1 MFFNRSGS
9 FSRISSSNFSS
20 FDDKQDS
27 QRRLRRKRLAALSL
41 AVAMATPVA
50 LTAVASADEAP
61 PATGAQPS
69 GQAPA
74 QAQPQTPK
82 EHYKLA
88 LQQYRSGD
96 WINARKNFEAAN
108 GYKPGLFE
116 GDRPDVY
123 LARMDKKENADRI
136 ESTRHTEASSHS
148 VAAGA
153 LQAPTTQATAPS
165 GADDQAMQVLRDTAK
180 ADELRRQ
187 QNATRAKEL
196 VGQARAAQDGGNLDQ
211 ARELYA
217 EAVRLDPN
225 NSQAQ
230 AGLDEVLTAQGRNPR
245 GNAPLLTRAAG
256 PIEERRQEINY
267 RFDTAIGD
275 ARSATQA
282 GRWEDAE
289 RALQQAQL
297 AAGADRTLFNPQE
310 LRRFDQTLASTRVQ
324 IDQARDEAQR
334 RLEAQRRTGEAQ
346 QIERER
352 RRAEVERQHTI
363 ADLRQTAQNLTAQA
377 RYREALGVVDQI
389 LVLDPTNE
397 YAIGVRPMLED
408 KYQFQ
413 TQRNFMEQR
422 AREFTTQL
430 NDAEEKLIPYDDILR
445 YPTDWPDISST
456 RDQTVAQEHAGE
468 REDRA
473 TQAQLDRSLPELS
486 FEGVGFG
493 DVVDFL
499 RDVSGANIFVNW
511 KSLEAANI
519 DRTAP
524 VTLKLRNVKFAKALN
539 LILANVSGGATKL
552 GYTIDDGVITI
563 STADDLANNKLTR
576 VYDIRDLII
585 NIPDFTNAPIFDLTS
600 LSNQNSGGGGYGGG
614 GGVGGGG
621 GFGGGGGGGGSS
633 GGLFGNSGQNQQQNQ
648 QQTGPT
654 RQELVDSIIKLITD
668 TIAPDSWRDAGGSVG
683 AIKELQGQLIVTQ
696 TPENQKALVNLL
708 EQLREQ
714 RAIQVTVETRF
725 LTVQRNFL
733 EDVGINANWLFNING
748 NISKYLSTIPVSS
761 GSSSFTSGPF
771 TSVPGSIA
779 GGGNGGGSLGSGAGT
794 GGTAAG
800 NSANTTG
807 SASSSPATAAPT
819 SLTTGFTFLDDFQVQ
834 LLLRATQASVTSTIV
849 QAPRITLY
857 NGQRAYVVVALEQ
870 AYVSNLIAVVG
881 TGVSGFQPVPSTVE
895 SGVVLDVTATV
906 SADRKYVTLT
916 LRPQL
921 ANVVDIKQFT
931 FQQGASASL
940 IAGTGTGGTGGVTGF
955 SSGSPSATIELPEL
969 QITEVNTTVTV
980 PDGGTLL
987 LGGQTIA
994 GEVEKE
1000 AGVPVLSKIPFL
1012 KRLFTNRSMA
1022 KDEQVLLILVKP
1034 TILITREIEQKQ
1046 FPLLSS
1052 KLGA

>member
-9 FSRISSSNFSS
+9 FSRISSSNFSA

-69 GQAPA
+69 PA

-82 EHYKLA
+82 EHYRLA

-96 WINARKNFEAAN
+96 WINARKNFEAAKD
-108 GYKPGLFE
+108 YKPGLFE
-116 GDRPDVY
+116 GDRADVY

-153 LQAPTTQATAPS
+153 LQAPTTQTAPS
-165 GADDQAMQVLRDTAK
+165 GTDDQAMQVLRDTDR
-180 ADELRRQ
+180 ADQLRKQ

-211 ARELYA
+211 AREMYA
-217 EAVRLDPN
+217 EAVRLDPS

-245 GNAPLLTRAAG
+245 NTPLLTRAAG

-267 RFDTAIGD
+267 RFDTAISD
-275 ARSATQA
+275 AHAAVQA
-282 GRWEDAE
+282 QRWEDAE
-289 RALQQAQL
+289 RSLQQAQL

-324 IDQARDEAQR
+324 IDQARDEALRQATAR
-334 RLEAQRRTGEAQ
+334 RSTQEAQ
-346 QIERER
+346 QIENER
-352 RRAEVERQHTI
+352 RRAEIERRHTI
-363 ADLRQTAQNLTAQA
+363 DDLRQTAQNLTAQA

-422 AREFTTQL
+422 TREFTNQL
-430 NDAEEKLIPYDDILR
+430 NNAEEKLIPYDDILR

-511 KSLEAANI
+511 KTLEAANI

-539 LILANVSGGATKL
+539 LILENVSGGATKL

-600 LSNQNSGGGGYGGG
+600 LSNSSSQGGAGGVG
-614 GGVGGGG
+614 GGVGGGIG
-621 GFGGGGGGGGSS
+621 GGGGGGGGSS
-633 GGLFGNSGQNQQQNQ
+633 GGLFGNSNQNNQQNQ

-733 EDVGINANWLFNING
+733 EDVGIDANWLFNING
-748 NISKYLSTIPVSS
+748 NISKYLSPIPVSS

-794 GGTAAG
+794 GGTASG

-940 IAGTGTGGTGGVTGF
+940 IAGTGTGGAGTGF
-955 SSGSPSATIELPEL
+955 TSGSPSATIELPEL

-994 GEVEKE
+994 GEIEKE

-1012 KRLFTNRSMA
+1012 KRLFTNRSFA

>member
-9 FSRISSSNFSS
+9 FSRFTSSNFSS

-61 PATGAQPS
+61 PTTGAQPS

-82 EHYKLA
+82 DHYKLA

-136 ESTRHTEASSHS
+136 ESTRHTEASSHT

-153 LQAPTTQATAPS
+153 LQAAATQPTAPA
-165 GADDQAMQVLRDTAK
+165 GADDQAMQVLRDTAR
-180 ADELRRQ
+180 ADELRHQ

-196 VGQARAAQDGGNLDQ
+196 VGQARASQDSGDLDH

-245 GNAPLLTRAAG
+245 NSPLLTRAAG

-267 RFDTAIGD
+267 RFDTAVGD
-275 ARSATQA
+275 ARTATQA

-289 RALQQAQL
+289 RSLQQAQL

-310 LRRFDQTLASTRVQ
+310 LRRFDQTIASTRVQ
-324 IDQARDEAQR
+324 IDQARDQAMREAESTR
-334 RLEAQRRTGEAQ
+334 NRQ
-346 QIERER
+346 QIEQMRKERDRADIER
-352 RRAEVERQHTI
+352 RHTI

-408 KYQFQ
+408 KYQIQ

-422 AREFTTQL
+422 AREFTNQL
-430 NDAEEKLIPYDDILR
+430 NNAEEKLIPYDDILR

-456 RDQTVAQEHAGE
+456 RDQTVAQEHSGE

-511 KSLEAANI
+511 KTLEAANI

-539 LILANVSGGATKL
+539 LILENVSGGATKL

-563 STADDLANNKLTR
+563 STSDDLANNKLTR

-600 LSNQNSGGGGYGGG
+600 LSNQNSSSGGGGVGGVG

-621 GFGGGGGGGGSS
+621 GGGGQS
-633 GGLFGNSGQNQQQNQ
+633 GGLFGQSGQNQQQNQ
-648 QQTGPT
+648 QNTGPT

-668 TIAPDSWRDAGGSVG
+668 TISPDSWRDSGGSVG

-733 EDVGINANWLFNING
+733 EDVGIDANWLFNING
-748 NISKYLSTIPVSS
+748 NVSKYLSPIPVTS

-779 GGGNGGGSLGSGAGT
+779 GGGNGGGGLGGAGT
-794 GGTAAG
+794 STTGSATGAA
-800 NSANTTG
+800 SNTTG
-807 SASSSPATAAPT
+807 SASASPTTAAPT
-819 SLTTGFTFLDDFQVQ
+819 SLSTGFTFLDDFQVQ

-940 IAGTGTGGTGGVTGF
+940 IAGTGTGGGVATTGF

-994 GEVEKE
+994 GEIEKE